1 MGNIFKRI
9 NHYINPPLYIRRETS
24 TLAEPQ
30 PIRENII
37 ARREVMIEEPP
48 LIRENIIARREVISH
63 DSIDSIKEQIRRL
76 TKQLIEANYLNY
88 SEERMFERMDEYM
101 IQNVTMYLYM
111 YRNMSIRIEGR
122 VERII
127 TPIIYLHKL
136 VKLCNFDM
144 IELLYQNTDIYTIVL
159 DSTDINYID
168 YIPTVTKEKL
178 MSYLLFYLNDMMSDL
193 NLSIQLNP
201 LFNMPFIGKDMMNM
215 EINPITYYSLYR
227 YIQTLK
233 TKHKHTMKRLTDVLG
248 EYGLQDVVKYDLIK
262 YLDYG
267 IVNNRDLIGVRSID
281 NRFN

>member
-1 MGNIFKRI
+1 MGNILKRI
-9 NHYINPPLYIRRETS
+9 KHRINPPFYIITEPQ
-24 TLAEPQ
+24 LIDYPQ
-30 PIRENII
+30 PIEYHQT
-37 ARREVMIEEPP
+37 IEYPQP
-48 LIRENIIARREVISH
+48 IRENIIARREVISH
-63 DSIDSIKEQIRRL
+63 DSMDSIKEQIRRL

-88 SEERMFERMDEYM
+88 SEERLFERMDEYM
-101 IQNVTMYLYM
+101 IQNLTIYLQM
-111 YRNMSIRIEGR
+111 YRNTSIRIEGR

-136 VKLCNFDM
+136 VKCCNFDM
-144 IELLYQNTDIYTIVL
+144 IELLYLNTDIYTIVL

-201 LFNMPFIGKDMMNM
+201 LFNLPVIGKDMMNM
-215 EINPITYYSLYR
+215 EINSITYYSLYR

-233 TKHKHTMKRLTDVLG
+233 TKRKHTLKQLTDVLG

-267 IVNNRDLIGVRSID
+267 IVNNRDLIEVRSID